1 MLPQTTMHFTSLIT
15 TTLFFSATVLATL
28 DKPLPTSAPF
38 AIITLYP
45 AAECTSTSSPV
56 VEPRTEYLESNKCVA
71 LKGKGLD
78 VLEHAEG
85 VKYNARE

>member
-1 MLPQTTMHFTSLIT
+1 MHFTTLT

-28 DKPLPTSAPF
+28 DKPLPMSTPFAVIALYPTADCTSA
-38 AIITLYP
+38 
-45 AAECTSTSSPV
+45 SSPV

-78 VLEHAEG
+78 VLGHAEG

>member
-1 MLPQTTMHFTSLIT
+1 MHLTTLIT
-15 TTLFFSATVLATL
+15 TVSFFFVATVLATL

-45 AAECTSTSSPV
+45 TADCTSASSPV
-56 VEPRTEYLESNKCVA
+56 VEPRTDYLGPNRCVA

-78 VLEHAEG
+78 VLGHAEG
-85 VKYNARE
+85 VKYNARM

>member
-1 MLPQTTMHFTSLIT
+1 MHLTTLIT
-15 TTLFFSATVLATL
+15 TVFFFVATVLATF

-45 AAECTSTSSPV
+45 TADCTSASSPV
-56 VEPRTEYLESNKCVA
+56 FEPRTKYIGPNRCVA

-78 VLEHAEG
+78 VLGHVEG
-85 VKYNARE
+85 VRYNARM